1 MIPGKQKTRF
11 IFALAMLASSHVS
24 AAPQPLTF
32 AGIGFIQTGQLAAE
46 AFPHAQRFLTRTEF
60 SEPFYRQIYSVIRG
74 HEVSTEFTLTDSQA
88 SMARGTTQSLALAI
102 EAEDLVINRLSAE
115 EYSARYVVDAV
126 IVLFDFSGQNF
137 LSAYPLRV
145 AQTTSFTG
153 YPSERELST
162 FTARLFNGTNVPE
175 KKSDNQELP
184 QSLIIRKFTE
194 GLERVQIRETYQFS
208 IQVTDI
214 ELSQNAEAYL
224 RQNKKAKALF
234 EQRFANTFTTLMAE
248 KIGVPVL
255 PYLKGEVIDRKMA
268 LSFEEIGL
276 IGLAMPE
283 PTFEVHLRMRGFGT
297 KLIDRSAHVERYAFI
312 TGVGLDIVDAAFEDL
327 LLSRNYQL
335 GIPKNFTKEMFI
347 NESYW
352 HMESLA
358 SLLSGILD
366 QFVVPDRAWLEAHM
380 PKAPPYQALVGE
392 IETVN
397 QNVFNV
403 LK

>member
-11 IFALAMLASSHVS
+11 ILALAMLASSHVS

-60 SEPFYRQIYSVIRG
+60 SEPFYRQLYSVIRG
-74 HEVSTEFTLTDSQA
+74 HEASTEFTLTDSQA

-162 FTARLFNGTNVPE
+162 FTARLFNGTNPPE
-175 KKSDNQELP
+175 KQSDNQELP
-184 QSLIIRKFTE
+184 QSLIVRKFTE

-214 ELSQNAEAYL
+214 ELSQNAETYL
-224 RQNKKAKALF
+224 RKNKKTKALF
-234 EQRFANTFTTLMAE
+234 EQRLANTFTTLMAE

-283 PTFEVHLRMRGFGT
+283 PSFEVHLRMRGFGT
-297 KLIDRSAHVERYAFI
+297 KLIDQSEHVERYAFI

-327 LLSRNYQL
+327 LMSRNYQL
-335 GIPKNFTKEMFI
+335 GIPKNFTEEMLI
-347 NESYW
+347 NEPYW

-380 PKAPPYQALVGE
+380 PKGPPYQALVGE